1 MSLGTT
7 CIIRQEI
14 LGEVSIPASGSIVS
28 NKSVQRLHIN
38 DKMKQ
43 KLKHGELEGKKK
55 HYKIII
61 IVKKSLT

>member
-28 NKSVQRLHIN
+28 NKSVQRLNIN
-38 DKMKQ
+38 AQMKQ
-43 KLKHGELEGKKK
+43 KQKHRELEGEKNT
-55 HYKIII
+55 IR
-61 IVKKSLT
+61 LLLL

>member
-1 MSLGTT
+1 MSQFCQGCSL
-7 CIIRQEI
+7 

-28 NKSVQRLHIN
+28 NKSVQRLNIN

-43 KLKHGELEGKKK
+43 KLKHRELEGKKK